1 MKNFERLTQSPEV
14 LAAWLE
20 KLTAVNTP
28 WEKAFDRTFCAECQ
42 NQNCEQCQEEEYRVN
57 PLWWLGLEAEGTI
70 TVLRK
75 RPGEAPEI
83 VQVGNTLE
91 DLQDAVGGN
100 IESFT
105 FAEDACV
112 LCDEEGR
119 VKGRPF
125 NTSVCGVDFC
135 GTILVVGVDGED
147 FASLKDPEHVLRM
160 LWPTWAGK
168 E

>member
-1 MKNFERLTQSPEV
+1 MTNFERLTQSPEV

-20 KLTAVNTP
+20 KLAAVNTP
-28 WEKAFDRTFCAECQ
+28 WEKAFDKAFCAECQ

-83 VQVGNTLE
+83 VQVGNALE
-91 DLQDAVGGN
+91 DLQDAVGGY
-100 IESFT
+100 IESLT
-105 FAEDACV
+105 IAEDACV

-119 VKGRPF
+119 LKRKPF
-125 NTSVCGVDFC
+125 NTSVCGADFC

-147 FASLKDPEHVLRM
+147 FASLKDPECALRM
-160 LWPTWAGK
+160 LWPMRAGK